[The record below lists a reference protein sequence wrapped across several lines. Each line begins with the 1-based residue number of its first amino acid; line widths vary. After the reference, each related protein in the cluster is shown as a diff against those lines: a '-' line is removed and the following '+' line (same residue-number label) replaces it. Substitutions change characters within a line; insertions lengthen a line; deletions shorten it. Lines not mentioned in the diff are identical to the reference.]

1 MLSRRLFKVL
11 LLGSSLLGG
20 APLGSLAAPGPSLFA
35 TPGNKCPG
43 IVLAGVW
50 SQFEVFSTLGFFV
63 VGLLGLFLLYLQHRS
78 LKQREAALI
87 SLERD
92 LAEHKRAEAQLRESE
107 TLYHSLINNLPV
119 GIYRKDAQGRLTFA
133 NTYFCQSI
141 GKQPAEVAG
150 QTDFEFYPM
159 DLAKKHEA
167 DDERV
172 MREGIHLEDTERH
185 SRPDG
190 AEAYAQCVKVPIR
203 NGKGEIIGTQGI
215 LWNVT
220 ARQQSQEALI
230 RERELLDALLQ
241 NSPDRIYFKDLQSRF
256 IKCSPTVAVGLGITK
271 MTEILGKSDFDF
283 FTEEHARAAYQDE
296 QQIIRTG
303 QPVVGLVEKETWL
316 DGKQTWVLTNKMPL
330 RTREGQIIG
339 TFGLS
344 KDITPLIQAE
354 EALKKAKE
362 AAEEAT
368 RAKSGFL
375 ASMSHEIRTPM
386 NGIIGMTNL
395 LLDSELDPEQR
406 DFAETVRNSG
416 EALLTIINDILD
428 FSKIEAGKLIFE
440 TLDFDLRDVVEETL
454 ELLAERAR
462 QKRLELASLV
472 PREVPTHLR
481 GDPGRIRQVLLN
493 LIGNAIKF
501 TDQGEVFINVT
512 CPETTAT
519 HARLRVEIIDT
530 GIGIPLEAQ
539 ARLFEPFTQ
548 ADSSTTRKHG
558 GMGLGLAISK
568 RLVVLM
574 DGQMGVKSAPGQ
586 GANFW
591 FTMRLEKQAQPVCQE
606 LAELRHLANVRVL
619 VVDDNGTN
627 RKILH
632 HQLTGWNMRNG
643 CACSGPDALQALRR
657 ETANGDPYDLA
668 ILDAQMPEMDGL
680 MLARAIQA
688 DSVLAG
694 TRLILLTSIG
704 EKLSPET
711 TRETGIARCLVKPIR
726 QSDLYNCLLG
736 VLAEGSLVS
745 GRRCF
750 KAGAPPAPAPA
761 PASPETKNV
770 RVLVAEDNAS
780 NQKLAVLQL
789 QKLGCAA
796 DVVANGSEALEA
808 LARIPYPVVL
818 MDCHMPEMD
827 GYEATRKI
835 REREKAG
842 ALNPQL
848 TAPVYIIA
856 VTAAAMMGDREKC
869 LAAGMDDYVSK
880 PVRVD
885 VLKAALQRSQERPP
899 ELQPQAGAIAA

>member
-1 MLSRRLFKVL
+1 MPSSRIWTTLV
-11 LLGSSLLGG
+11 LGSGLLGG

-35 TPGNKCPG
+35 PPGNKCPG

-63 VGLLGLFLLYLQHRS
+63 VGLLALFLLYLQNRS
-78 LKQREAALI
+78 LKQREAALV

-92 LAEHKRAEAQLRESE
+92 LAEHQRAEEQLRESE

-133 NTYFCQSI
+133 NTYFCQSV
-141 GKQPAEVAG
+141 GKPPAEVAG
-150 QTDFEFYPM
+150 KTDFEFYPA

-167 DDERV
+167 DDGRV

-190 AEAYAQCVKVPIR
+190 AEAYVQGVKVPIR

-271 MTEILGKSDFDF
+271 MADILGKSDFDF

-296 QQIIRTG
+296 QRIIHTG

-339 TFGLS
+339 TFGIS
-344 KDITPLIQAE
+344 KDITPMIQAE
-354 EALKKAKE
+354 EALTKAKE

-368 RAKSGFL
+368 RAKSEFL

-395 LLDSELDPEQR
+395 LLDSEINPEQR

-462 QKRLELASLV
+462 QKHIELASLV

-481 GDPGRIRQVLLN
+481 GDPGRIRQVLMN
-493 LIGNAIKF
+493 LIGNALKF

-519 HARLRVEIIDT
+519 QACLRVEIIDT

-548 ADSSTTRKHG
+548 ADSSTRRKHG
-558 GMGLGLAISK
+558 GTGLGLAISK
-568 RLVVLM
+568 RLVGLM
-574 DGQMGVKSAPGQ
+574 DGEMGVKSAPGQ

-643 CACSGPDALQALRR
+643 CASSGGEALQILRR
-657 ETANGDPYDLA
+657 EAANGDLYDLA

-688 DSVLAG
+688 DPVLAG
-694 TRLILLTSIG
+694 TRLILLTSMG

-711 TRETGIARCLVKPIR
+711 MRETGIARCLVKPIR
-726 QSDLYNCLLG
+726 QSDLYNCLLS

-750 KAGAPPAPAPA
+750 KAVAAPSPA
-761 PASPETKNV
+761 PASPENKSA

-780 NQKLAVLQL
+780 NQKLTALQL
-789 QKLGCAA
+789 QKMGYAA

-827 GYEATRKI
+827 GYEATQKI
-835 REREKAG
+835 REREQAG

-885 VLKAALQRSQERPP
+885 VLKAALQRWQERHP
-899 ELQPQAGAIAA
+899 EWQPGASAIAA